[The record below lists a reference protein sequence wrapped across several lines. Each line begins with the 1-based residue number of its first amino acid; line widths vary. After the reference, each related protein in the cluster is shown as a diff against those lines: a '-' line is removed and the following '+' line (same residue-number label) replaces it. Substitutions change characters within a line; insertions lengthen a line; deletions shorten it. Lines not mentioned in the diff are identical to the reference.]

1 MDGRCD
7 KHSFEP
13 AERICRSC
21 GGEFCQ
27 DCLVYSHGHRK
38 PPYCVSCALAAAGVR
53 ASAGRPVVRS
63 KREIRKALRDERRS
77 IKAAEKAAAKGDQ
90 IGFDAPTAVPSHVVE
105 FEFTIADDGTIERPA
120 ESRAS

>member
-27 DCLVYSHGHRK
+27 DCLVFSHGHRK

-53 ASAGRPVVRS
+53 SSASRPVVRS
-63 KREIRKALRDERRS
+63 KREIRKALREERRS
-77 IKAAEKAAAKGDQ
+77 IKAAEKAAAKGDH
-90 IGFDAPTAVPSHVVE
+90 IGFDTPSVVPARVVE
-105 FEFTIADDGTIERPA
+105 YEFTIADDGSIERPA